1 MNACMQAHA
10 RTEIHSTIISFFFLI
25 YVEACYDEKIMSA
38 ECNSVE
44 DGAYVPILVFM
55 EGNE

>member
-1 MNACMQAHA
+1 MLGQKS
-10 RTEIHSTIISFFFLI
+10 IPPSFPFFFLI